1 MTSPNMVG
9 SYQSGLVPVAGLSI
23 ALLMGCGDSSPSKSK
38 ARSSAVTV
46 PIISG
51 DELAS
56 KVEQSCRPVV
66 VEVGVPMGCFRCNDM
81 RPQYDQLADTFSE
94 EINFFRVDFNASA
107 NIASQYGATICPS
120 YVVFSNGEPVAC
132 YRYPTSMDLLASKL
146 GESVHAFTSSAPSSS
161 DQEDA
166 L

>member
-9 SYQSGLVPVAGLSI
+9 SYQSRLVSVAGISI
-23 ALLMGCGDSSPSKSK
+23 SLLMGCSDPSPSKSK

-56 KVEQSCRPVV
+56 KVEQSRRPVV
-66 VEVGVPMGCFRCNDM
+66 VEFGVPIGCFRCNDM
-81 RPQYDQLADTFSE
+81 RAQYDQLADTFSE
-94 EINFFRVDFNASA
+94 EISFFRVDFNASA
-107 NIASQYGATICPS
+107 NIASKYGATICPS
-120 YVVFSNGEPVAC
+120 YVVFSSGKPVDC

-146 GESVHAFTSSAPSSS
+146 GKSVPVFTSSAPSSL
-161 DQEDA
+161 DQESA
-166 L
+166 P